1 MKVVTKLSDM
11 KLIRRNLKGPVGLV
25 PTMGFLHRGHLALV
39 NRAREENA
47 SLVVSIFVNPTQF
60 GPGEDFNGY
69 PRDLERDLAMLE
81 EAKSDIVF
89 MPPPQEIYPAG
100 FNTWICVENI
110 TARLEGTSRP
120 GHFRGVTTVVNKL
133 FNIVQPNRA
142 YFGQKDAQQ
151 LAAVARMCRDLDL
164 LVRIVPCPTVRE
176 PDGLAMSS
184 RNVYLT
190 PEQRAQAPCLYRA
203 LRWGAE
209 QIDTGRRDARGIE
222 AEMRDRI
229 EAAGPCR
236 IDYVTVVDADGF
248 QPVDRIAGPVVVAL
262 AVRVGVARLIDNV
275 TACPPAT

>member
-151 LAAVARMCRDLDL
+151 IIVIEKMVADLNINMEIAT
-164 LVRIVPCPTVRE
+164 VATVRE
-176 PDGLAMSS
+176 SDGLALSS
-184 RNVYLT
+184 RNVYLN
-190 PEQRAQAPCLYRA
+190 PEERKAATVLYRA
-203 LRWGAE
+203 LALAE
-209 QIDTGRRDARGIE
+209 KMWRSGEKDAGCIRR
-222 AEMRDRI
+222 EMTALLNK
-229 EAAGPCR
+229 ESGVS
-236 IDYVTVVDADGF
+236 IDYVSIANAGTLDELDTVRSPALVSLS
-248 QPVDRIAGPVVVAL
+248 VRIGAT
-262 AVRVGVARLIDNV
+262 RLIDNIV
-275 TACPPAT
+275 L